1 MHSLSDHRLRS
12 HFIYRPCR
20 AITRV
25 VELIRVT
32 RSIPLEMNSA
42 SRKKQSSQKFRKKN
56 DNKPAEEM
64 DQRFAAVLVDPRFK
78 SMKKTERKVKIDSRF
93 KGMFNEKRFKLK
105 SSVDK
110 RGQPVAREADEDL
123 KSYYDL
129 PEEEEETNEVEE
141 DETVDEEKEEEQ
153 VELPSPSKK
162 PLSKKKG
169 NKKRDK
175 FVPDARGEDSDAILS
190 SSSDESSD
198 DEDNDIDHQW
208 GELDRDV
215 ERNENTSRRVAI
227 CNADW
232 DRIKAED
239 LFVLLNSF
247 KPENGTIESVK
258 VYTSEF
264 GKERLAQELIE
275 GPAEIKATPLLED
288 SDDSNDG
295 LTHKEEDAESE
306 FMTEQLRKYQLNRL
320 KYFYAIAEFD
330 SERTAVVI
338 YDELDGFEYE
348 SSATTLDIRFVPD
361 EMVFDDEPV
370 QVCTCLPDLSAYKA
384 PQFITTALQQS
395 KVQLTWDET
404 DPKRKEKIDKAYQSK
419 DESAMQDL
427 EAYLASSASESSDED
442 ENSDD
447 NMQGEKSSNFDKVEK
462 YRRLLA
468 SLDEENEEE
477 KGDEPEM
484 EITFD
489 TGDEDEDKDEEQDDA
504 DSEKLEED
512 NDEGAPLGQ
521 LSEEEEKAEE
531 TRPERSR
538 STKNKKRKHAHTE
551 SDKNNGVNTELGLLV
566 MDDEDDKHHF
576 DYTKYVKD
584 DAGKKKKKKRAD
596 TEKKDEFNVDLDDP
610 RFNKI
615 YTSHLYNIDPSDP
628 HFKKTEAMEK
638 LLDKKLKTACTQR
651 EELAHQEKKK
661 EASGDSSIDP
671 SILGLVASVKASTKR
686 LESNKRNRR

>member
-1 MHSLSDHRLRS
+1 
-12 HFIYRPCR
+12 
-20 AITRV
+20 
-25 VELIRVT
+25 
-32 RSIPLEMNSA
+32 
-42 SRKKQSSQKFRKKN
+42 
-56 DNKPAEEM
+56 M
-64 DQRFAAVLVDPRFK
+64 DERFKAVLMDPRFK

-93 KGMFNEKRFKLK
+93 SGMFNESRFKLK

-129 PEEEEETNEVEE
+129 SEE
-141 DETVDEEKEEEQ
+141 DETADQEVESDKDVEKDDGSKMK
-153 VELPSPSKK
+153 PSSSRGKA
-162 PLSKKKG
+162 LAKKKG
-169 NKKRDK
+169 KKKDK
-175 FVPDARGEDSDAILS
+175 FVPDARGEDSDQLLS
-190 SSSDESSD
+190 SSSDESSED
-198 DEDNDIDHQW
+198 DENEVDHQW

-215 ERNENTSRRVAI
+215 ERNESISKRVAI

-247 KPENGTIESVK
+247 KPENGTLESVK

-264 GKERLAQELIE
+264 GKARLAQELVE
-275 GPAEIKATPLLED
+275 GPAEIKEAPLIED
-288 SDDSNDG
+288 SDESNDG

-320 KYFYAIAEFD
+320 KYYYAVAEFD
-330 SERTAVVI
+330 SENTAVVI

-348 SSATTLDIRFVPD
+348 SSATTLDIRFIPD
-361 EMVFDDEPV
+361 DMVFDDEPV

-395 KVQLTWDET
+395 KVRLTWDET
-404 DPKRKEKIDKAYQSK
+404 DPKRKEKIEKAYQSK

-427 EAYLASSASESSDED
+427 EAYLASSGNETSDEED
-442 ENSDD
+442 ENDD
-447 NMQGEKSSNFDKVEK
+447 NTQSERASNVDKVEK

-468 SLDEENEEE
+468 TLDEENEQD
-477 KGDEPEM
+477 KDDEPDM

-489 TGDEDEDKDEEQDDA
+489 NGEEDEEARGDEDAPEEVDEVEEDEE
-504 DSEKLEED
+504 
-512 NDEGAPLGQ
+512 APLGQ
-521 LSEEEEKAEE
+521 LSEDEGTVEEKHA
-531 TRPERSR
+531 PQSR
-538 STKNKKRKHAHTE
+538 GKKSKKRKRVDIDGAE
-551 SDKNNGVNTELGLLV
+551 NAGAETELGLLV

-576 DYTKYVKD
+576 DYSNYVKD
-584 DAGKKKKKKRAD
+584 DGNKKRKKKRKNN
-596 TEKKDEFNVDLDDP
+596 EKKKDDFTVDLEDP

-651 EELAHQEKKK
+651 EESARQEATKQ
-661 EASGDSSIDP
+661 SSDPSSIDP

-686 LESNKRNRR
+686 LQANKKSRR